1 MKDDQTRRQV
11 IRDAV
16 REMLPEVLAEVV
28 KQQQYENLTKK
39 VESRLTEVEKYV
51 KDTADLMNA
60 RQKEVLKFL
69 LESYAPH
76 MNEEAK
82 ETLDE
87 AKTLA
92 NSPTIEEGVKD
103 IDVSSFRNRT

>member
-16 REMLPEVLAEVV
+16 REMLPEVLSEVV
-28 KQQQYENLTKK
+28 KHQQYEQLIKK

-51 KDTADLMNA
+51 RDTADLMNT

-69 LESYAPH
+69 LESYVPNLDQDAKDKI
-76 MNEEAK
+76 EEAK
-82 ETLDE
+82 KE
-87 AKTLA
+87 ASG
-92 NSPTIEEGVKD
+92 N
-103 IDVSSFRNRT
+103 

>member
-16 REMLPEVLAEVV
+16 REMLPEVLSEVV
-28 KQQQYENLTKK
+28 KHQQYEQLTKK

-51 KDTADLMNA
+51 RDTADLMNT

-69 LESYAPH
+69 LESYVPNLDQDAKDKI
-76 MNEEAK
+76 EEAK
-82 ETLDE
+82 KE
-87 AKTLA
+87 ASG
-92 NSPTIEEGVKD
+92 N
-103 IDVSSFRNRT
+103 

>member
-69 LESYAPH
+69 LESYVPNLDQDAKDKI
-76 MNEEAK
+76 EEAK
-82 ETLDE
+82 KE
-87 AKTLA
+87 ASG
-92 NSPTIEEGVKD
+92 N
-103 IDVSSFRNRT
+103 

>member
-51 KDTADLMNA
+51 RDTADLMNT

-69 LESYAPH
+69 LESYVPNLDQDAKDKI
-76 MNEEAK
+76 EEAK
-82 ETLDE
+82 KE
-87 AKTLA
+87 ASG
-92 NSPTIEEGVKD
+92 N
-103 IDVSSFRNRT
+103 

>member
-51 KDTADLMNA
+51 RDTADLMNT

-69 LESYAPH
+69 LESYVPNLDQDAKDKI
-76 MNEEAK
+76 EEAK
-82 ETLDE
+82 KE
-87 AKTLA
+87 ASGNQDFT
-92 NSPTIEEGVKD
+92 TIQREVE
-103 IDVSSFRNRT
+103 